1 MYLYKLIGNKDEI
14 LYIGKTNN
22 LKNRFYG
29 HKQDKYWWDEVK
41 RIEFAQINNFLVDIY
56 ERFYI
61 NHYNTKYNKLDS
73 NMNYKEFNLK
83 LLKWSEFND

>member
-1 MYLYKLIGNKDEI
+1 MYLYKFLGTKDEV

-22 LKNRFYG
+22 LKHRFNS
-29 HKQDKYWWDEVK
+29 HKQDKYWWNEIK
-41 RIEFAQINNFLVDIY
+41 KIEFTQINNFLVDIY

-61 NHYNTKYNKLDS
+61 NYYKAKYNVKDS
-73 NMNYKEFNLK
+73 NMKYKEFNLK